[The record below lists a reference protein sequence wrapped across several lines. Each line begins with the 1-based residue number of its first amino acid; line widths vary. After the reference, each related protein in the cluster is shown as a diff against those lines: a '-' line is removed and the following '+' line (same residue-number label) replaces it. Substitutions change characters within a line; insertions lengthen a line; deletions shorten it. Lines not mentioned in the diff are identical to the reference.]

1 MTKWITDFKSP
12 TTTSTKDNYND
23 DYMNSVQ
30 IKKKKRPN
38 LNYKCATIKLINTVK
53 YINP

>member
-23 DYMNSVQ
+23 DYMNNVQ
-30 IKKKKRPN
+30 IKKKN
-38 LNYKCATIKLINTVK
+38 DQI
-53 YINP
+53 